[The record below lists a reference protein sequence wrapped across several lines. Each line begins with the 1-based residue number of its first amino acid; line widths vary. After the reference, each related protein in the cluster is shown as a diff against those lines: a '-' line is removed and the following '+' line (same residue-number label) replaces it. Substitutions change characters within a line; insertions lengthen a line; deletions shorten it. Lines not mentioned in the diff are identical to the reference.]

1 MSSFLET
8 LKIHYNNKYQKTL
21 VNEKYLK
28 LRNDNF
34 KKILNL
40 PNQNFVKI
48 KKYQHKNILIT
59 RDFLCNNL
67 NIKNSKNKKI
77 LTHFYKK
84 FNYSLKLKKKY
95 NKKMTKLSNTNEH
108 FSSYIFLGNHLI
120 KLNNISELQKLN
132 TILKINDI
140 TLINFNK
147 NKNLK
152 LSLFIK
158 KNINYE
164 KKIIRKYAKKFINS
178 SS

>member
-77 LTHFYKK
+77 LTHLYKK

-108 FSSYIFLGNHLI
+108 FSS
-120 KLNNISELQKLN
+120 
-132 TILKINDI
+132 
-140 TLINFNK
+140 
-147 NKNLK
+147 
-152 LSLFIK
+152 
-158 KNINYE
+158 
-164 KKIIRKYAKKFINS
+164 
-178 SS
+178 